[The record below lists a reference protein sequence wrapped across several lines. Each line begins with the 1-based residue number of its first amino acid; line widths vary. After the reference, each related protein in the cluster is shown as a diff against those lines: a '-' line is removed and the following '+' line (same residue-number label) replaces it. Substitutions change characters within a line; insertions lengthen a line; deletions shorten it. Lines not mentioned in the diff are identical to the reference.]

1 MLGLY
6 FFKGFPIGVSLI
18 SIIFHNLILLTALI
32 FVPFMNYTAKFYL
45 PFILIFAL
53 SGTRLQAQKV
63 PKIKGNRIVAPYNAP
78 LEAFSA
84 IVLDNDL
91 KLNIVASDTSGV
103 SMIADDN
110 LPPVFKF
117 QVTDSVLYINSYYQ
131 ITASKQLDITLFT
144 PTLDRVAIS
153 SGELG
158 LTLDPRFKKTQLSLS
173 GNATVAVAGTVPS
186 LSVSVDEKSFV
197 NINGSF
203 TSLSLAM
210 TDHATATIYGDVSET
225 ALLNMQDKASLKW
238 GGTLAFLTASFE
250 GSSQLEGIDL
260 LISEASVHASGKSKI
275 DLHVM
280 SQLTYFSKQESQ
292 LDLYG
297 SPRIDLLEFSGT
309 SVLRKKLLK

>member
-1 MLGLY
+1 MKQFARFY
-6 FFKGFPIGVSLI
+6 TSF
-18 SIIFHNLILLTALI
+18 ILLS
-32 FVPFMNYTAKFYL
+32 
-45 PFILIFAL
+45 FIGF
-53 SGTRLQAQKV
+53 TNVQAQKL

-78 LEAFSA
+78 LEAFNA

-91 KLNIVASDTSGV
+91 KLNIVASDTTGV

-117 QVTDSVLYINSYYQ
+117 KVKDSVLFISTYYR
-131 ITASKQLDITLFT
+131 ITASKQLDITLYT
-144 PTLDRVAIS
+144 PTLDRVVIS

-186 LSVSVDEKSFV
+186 FSVSGEEKSFV

-203 TSLSLAM
+203 SALALEM
-210 TDHATATIYGDVSET
+210 TDRSTATIYGDVSET
-225 ALLNMQDKASLKW
+225 AQLNMRDKASLRW
-238 GGTLAFLTASFE
+238 GGTLAFLTAS
-250 GSSQLEGIDL
+250 LEGASELDGMEL
-260 LISEASVHASGKSKI
+260 SISEASVHASGKSTL
-275 DLHVM
+275 DLHIL
-280 SQLTYFSKQESQ
+280 SHLTYFSKEESQ

-297 SPRIDLLEFSGT
+297 TPRIDLLEFSGT

>member
-1 MLGLY
+1 MKQFARFY
-6 FFKGFPIGVSLI
+6 TSF
-18 SIIFHNLILLTALI
+18 ILLS
-32 FVPFMNYTAKFYL
+32 
-45 PFILIFAL
+45 FIGF
-53 SGTRLQAQKV
+53 TNVQAQKL

-78 LEAFSA
+78 LEAFNA
-84 IVLDNDL
+84 IVLDKDL
-91 KLNIVASDTSGV
+91 KLNIVASDTTGV

-117 QVTDSVLYINSYYQ
+117 KVTDSVLYLSTYYK
-131 ITASKQLDITLFT
+131 ITASKQLDITLYT
-144 PTLDRVAIS
+144 PTLDRVVIS

-186 LSVSVDEKSFV
+186 FSVSGEEKSFV

-203 TSLSLAM
+203 SALALEM
-210 TDHATATIYGDVSET
+210 TDRSTATIYGDVSET
-225 ALLNMQDKASLKW
+225 AQLNMRDKASLRW

-250 GSSQLEGIDL
+250 GASELDGMELS
-260 LISEASVHASGKSKI
+260 ISEASVHASGKSTL
-275 DLHVM
+275 DLHVL
-280 SQLTYFSKQESQ
+280 SHLTYFSKEESQ

-297 SPRIDLLEFSGT
+297 TPRIDLLEFSGT

>member
-1 MLGLY
+1 MKQFARFYTSFILL
-6 FFKGFPIGVSLI
+6 SLI
-18 SIIFHNLILLTALI
+18 GFTN
-32 FVPFMNYTAKFYL
+32 
-45 PFILIFAL
+45 
-53 SGTRLQAQKV
+53 LQAQKL

-78 LEAFSA
+78 LEAFNA
-84 IVLDNDL
+84 IVLDNDI
-91 KLNIVASDTSGV
+91 KLNIVASDTTGV

-117 QVTDSVLYINSYYQ
+117 KVTDSVLYLSTYYK
-131 ITASKQLDITLFT
+131 ITASKQLDITLYT
-144 PTLDRVAIS
+144 PTLDRVVIS

-186 LSVSVDEKSFV
+186 FSVSGGEKSFV

-203 TSLSLAM
+203 SSLALEM
-210 TDHATATIYGDVSET
+210 TDRSTATIYGDVSDT
-225 ALLNMQDKASLKW
+225 AQLNMRDKASLRW

-250 GSSQLEGIDL
+250 GASELDGMELS
-260 LISEASVHASGKSKI
+260 ISEASVHASGKSTL
-275 DLHVM
+275 DLYILSH
-280 SQLTYFSKQESQ
+280 LTYFSKEESQ

-297 SPRIDLLEFSGT
+297 TPRIDLLEFSGT

>member
-1 MLGLY
+1 MKQFARFYTSFILL
-6 FFKGFPIGVSLI
+6 SLI
-18 SIIFHNLILLTALI
+18 GFTN
-32 FVPFMNYTAKFYL
+32 V
-45 PFILIFAL
+45 
-53 SGTRLQAQKV
+53 QAQKL

-78 LEAFSA
+78 LEAFNA

-91 KLNIVASDTSGV
+91 KLNIVASDTTGV

-117 QVTDSVLYINSYYQ
+117 KVKDSVLFISTYYR
-131 ITASKQLDITLFT
+131 ITASKQLDITLYT
-144 PTLDRVAIS
+144 PTLDRVIIS

-186 LSVSVDEKSFV
+186 FSVSGEEKSFV

-203 TSLSLAM
+203 SALALEM
-210 TDHATATIYGDVSET
+210 TDRSTATIYGDVSET
-225 ALLNMQDKASLKW
+225 AQLNMRDKASLRW
-238 GGTLAFLTASFE
+238 GGTLAFLTAS
-250 GSSQLEGIDL
+250 LEGASELDGMEL
-260 LISEASVHASGKSKI
+260 SISEASVHASGKSTL
-275 DLHVM
+275 DLHVL
-280 SQLTYFSKQESQ
+280 SHLTYFSKEESQ

-297 SPRIDLLEFSGT
+297 TPRIDLLEFSGT

>member
-1 MLGLY
+1 MKQFARLY
-6 FFKGFPIGVSLI
+6 TSFILLSLI
-18 SIIFHNLILLTALI
+18 GFTN
-32 FVPFMNYTAKFYL
+32 V
-45 PFILIFAL
+45 
-53 SGTRLQAQKV
+53 QAQKL

-78 LEAFSA
+78 LEAFNA

-91 KLNIVASDTSGV
+91 KLNIVASDTTGV

-117 QVTDSVLYINSYYQ
+117 KVTDSVLYLSTYYK
-131 ITASKQLDITLFT
+131 ITASKQLDITLYT
-144 PTLDRVAIS
+144 PTLDRVVIS

-186 LSVSVDEKSFV
+186 FSVSGEEKSFV

-203 TSLSLAM
+203 SSLALEM
-210 TDHATATIYGDVSET
+210 TDRSTATIYGDVSDT
-225 ALLNMQDKASLKW
+225 AQLNMQDKASLRW

-250 GSSQLEGIDL
+250 GASELDGMELS
-260 LISEASVHASGKSKI
+260 ISEASVHASGKSTL
-275 DLHVM
+275 DLHIL
-280 SQLTYFSKQESQ
+280 SHLTYFSKEESQ
-292 LDLYG
+292 LNLYG
-297 SPRIDLLEFSGT
+297 TPRIDLLEFSGT

>member
-1 MLGLY
+1 MKQFARFYTSFILL
-6 FFKGFPIGVSLI
+6 SLI
-18 SIIFHNLILLTALI
+18 GFTN
-32 FVPFMNYTAKFYL
+32 V
-45 PFILIFAL
+45 
-53 SGTRLQAQKV
+53 QAQKL

-78 LEAFSA
+78 LEAFNA

-91 KLNIVASDTSGV
+91 KLNIVASDTTGV

-117 QVTDSVLYINSYYQ
+117 KVTDSVLYLSTYYK
-131 ITASKQLDITLFT
+131 ITASKQLDITLYT
-144 PTLDRVAIS
+144 PTLDRVVIS

-173 GNATVAVAGTVPS
+173 GNATVAVAGTVAS
-186 LSVSVDEKSFV
+186 FSVSGEEKSFV

-203 TSLSLAM
+203 SSLALKM
-210 TDHATATIYGDVSET
+210 TDRSTATIYGDVSDT
-225 ALLNMQDKASLKW
+225 AQLNMQDKASLRW

-250 GSSQLEGIDL
+250 GASKLDGMELS
-260 LISEASVHASGKSKI
+260 ISEASVHASGKSTL
-275 DLHVM
+275 DLHIL
-280 SQLTYFSKQESQ
+280 SHLTYFSKEESQ

-297 SPRIDLLEFSGT
+297 TPRIDLLEFSGT

>member
-1 MLGLY
+1 MKQFARFYTSFILL
-6 FFKGFPIGVSLI
+6 SLI
-18 SIIFHNLILLTALI
+18 GFTN
-32 FVPFMNYTAKFYL
+32 V
-45 PFILIFAL
+45 
-53 SGTRLQAQKV
+53 QAQKL

-78 LEAFSA
+78 LEAFNA
-84 IVLDNDL
+84 IVLNNDL
-91 KLNIVASDTSGV
+91 KLNVVASDTTGV

-117 QVTDSVLYINSYYQ
+117 KVKDSVLFISTYYR
-131 ITASKQLDITLFT
+131 ITASKQLDITLYT
-144 PTLDRVAIS
+144 PTLDRVIIS

-186 LSVSVDEKSFV
+186 FSVSGEEKSFV

-203 TSLSLAM
+203 SALALEM
-210 TDHATATIYGDVSET
+210 TDRSTATIYGDVSET
-225 ALLNMQDKASLKW
+225 AQLNMRDKASLRW

-250 GSSQLEGIDL
+250 GASELDGMELS
-260 LISEASVHASGKSKI
+260 ISEASVHASGKSTL
-275 DLHVM
+275 DLHVL
-280 SQLTYFSKQESQ
+280 SHLTYFSKEESQ

-297 SPRIDLLEFSGT
+297 TPRIDLLEFSGT

>member
-1 MLGLY
+1 MKQFARFYTSFILL
-6 FFKGFPIGVSLI
+6 SLI
-18 SIIFHNLILLTALI
+18 GFTN
-32 FVPFMNYTAKFYL
+32 V
-45 PFILIFAL
+45 
-53 SGTRLQAQKV
+53 QAQKL

-78 LEAFSA
+78 LEAFNA
-84 IVLDNDL
+84 IVLNNDL
-91 KLNIVASDTSGV
+91 KLNVVASDTTGV

-117 QVTDSVLYINSYYQ
+117 KVTDSVLYLSTYYK
-131 ITASKQLDITLFT
+131 ITASKQLDITLYT
-144 PTLDRVAIS
+144 PTLDRVVIS

-186 LSVSVDEKSFV
+186 FSVSGEEKSFV

-203 TSLSLAM
+203 SSLALEM
-210 TDHATATIYGDVSET
+210 TDRSTATIYGDVSET
-225 ALLNMQDKASLKW
+225 AQLNMRDKASLRW

-250 GSSQLEGIDL
+250 GASELDGMELS
-260 LISEASVHASGKSKI
+260 ISEASVHASGKSRL
-275 DLHVM
+275 DLHVL
-280 SQLTYFSKQESQ
+280 SHLTYFSKEESQ

-297 SPRIDLLEFSGT
+297 TPRIDLLEFSGT

>member
-1 MLGLY
+1 MKQFARFYTSFILL
-6 FFKGFPIGVSLI
+6 SLI
-18 SIIFHNLILLTALI
+18 GFTN
-32 FVPFMNYTAKFYL
+32 
-45 PFILIFAL
+45 
-53 SGTRLQAQKV
+53 LQAQKL

-78 LEAFSA
+78 LEAFNA

-91 KLNIVASDTSGV
+91 KLNIVASDTTGV

-117 QVTDSVLYINSYYQ
+117 KVTDSVLYLSTYYK
-131 ITASKQLDITLFT
+131 ITASKQLDITLYT
-144 PTLDRVAIS
+144 PTLDRVVIS

-173 GNATVAVAGTVPS
+173 GNAIVAVAGTVPS
-186 LSVSVDEKSFV
+186 FSVSGGEKSFV

-203 TSLSLAM
+203 SFLALEM
-210 TDHATATIYGDVSET
+210 TDRSTATIYGDVSDT
-225 ALLNMQDKASLKW
+225 AQLNMRDKASLRW

-250 GSSQLEGIDL
+250 GASELDGMELS
-260 LISEASVHASGKSKI
+260 ISEASVHASGKSTL
-275 DLHVM
+275 DLHIL
-280 SQLTYFSKQESQ
+280 SHLTYFSKEESQ

-297 SPRIDLLEFSGT
+297 TPRIDLLEFSGT

>member
-1 MLGLY
+1 MKQFARFYTSFILL
-6 FFKGFPIGVSLI
+6 SLI
-18 SIIFHNLILLTALI
+18 GFTN
-32 FVPFMNYTAKFYL
+32 V
-45 PFILIFAL
+45 
-53 SGTRLQAQKV
+53 QAQKL

-78 LEAFSA
+78 LEAFNA
-84 IVLDNDL
+84 IVLNNDL
-91 KLNIVASDTSGV
+91 KLNVVASDTTGV

-117 QVTDSVLYINSYYQ
+117 KVKDSVLFISTYYR
-131 ITASKQLDITLFT
+131 ITASKQLDITLYT
-144 PTLDRVAIS
+144 PTLDRVVIS

-186 LSVSVDEKSFV
+186 FSVSGEEKSFV

-203 TSLSLAM
+203 SALALEM
-210 TDHATATIYGDVSET
+210 TDRSTATIYGDVSET
-225 ALLNMQDKASLKW
+225 AQLNMRDKASLRW

-250 GSSQLEGIDL
+250 GASELDGMELS
-260 LISEASVHASGKSKI
+260 ISEASVHASGKSGL
-275 DLHVM
+275 DLHVL
-280 SQLTYFSKQESQ
+280 SHLTYFSKEESQ

-297 SPRIDLLEFSGT
+297 TPRIDLLEFSGT